1 MWPPPSSSLVRLD
14 RALLAGFFR
23 SIEVEGA
30 ERVPRQGPVVIVAN
44 HVNGLVDP
52 MLVLGCL
59 PRFPRFLGKSTL
71 WDIAPLRPF
80 LAWAQVIPVYRRQDA
95 GVDTA
100 RNAETFAAGRRVL
113 AEGGALCLFP
123 EGKSHNEPGLTPL
136 KTGAA
141 RLSLEA
147 EIEAAAGGGRERAV
161 DPEGGERLG
170 EGREPAPPLGVRILP
185 VGLSFDAKQR
195 FRSRALVEVGE
206 PFLAWDVAGLDR
218 DQLSTAAA
226 AGDGAPPEAVRALTA
241 AVDEALQAVTLNFE
255 SWEEARLLRR
265 AAEIYTRSELDVPRR
280 GRLAESAGLLRVFA
294 EGYREMRRRH
304 PERVER
310 AAEAVRIYD
319 GLLATA
325 GLRDRHVAA
334 RYPLPPVA
342 RFLRRSLATLLVR
355 LPLALAGTVL
365 NAVPYQVVSLI
376 GRRVHGLDQKATWK
390 VLPGLALYPLTW
402 LTEAVAAGW
411 WTASWSGAAW
421 AGWLAGLA
429 VLLLGPL
436 SGWEALLFHD
446 RRSRLQHEVAAFWK
460 LRTRRRFAAE
470 LRTDRDDVRRR
481 VAELVELYR
490 REAAAGG
497 APAD

>member
-1 MWPPPSSSLVRLD
+1 MRPPPERWLVRLD

-30 ERVPRQGPVVIVAN
+30 ERSPRQGPVIVVAN
-44 HVNGLVDP
+44 HVNGLIDP

-59 PRFPRFLGKSTL
+59 PLFPRFLGKSTL
-71 WDIAPLRPF
+71 WDIAPLRPL
-80 LAWAQVIPVYRRQDA
+80 LAWAQVIPVYRRHDA
-95 GVDTA
+95 GVETA

-113 AEGGALCLFP
+113 AEGGVLCLFP
-123 EGKSHNEPGLTPL
+123 EGRSHNEPGLTPL

-141 RLSLEA
+141 RLALEA
-147 EIEAAAGGGRERAV
+147 EIEAAA
-161 DPEGGERLG
+161 
-170 EGREPAPPLGVRILP
+170 PLGVRILP

-206 PFLAWDVAGLDR
+206 PFLAVEAAGLDAEA
-218 DQLSTAAA
+218 LAAA
-226 AGDGAPPEAVRALTA
+226 TGDGAPPEAVRALTA
-241 AVDEALQAVTLNFE
+241 AIDEALQAVTLNFA

-280 GRLAESAGLLRVFA
+280 DRLAESAGLLRVFA
-294 EGYREMRRRH
+294 EGYRQMRARH

-319 GLLATA
+319 GLLTTG
-325 GLRDRHVAA
+325 GLRDRHVAS

-342 RFLRRSLATLLVR
+342 RFLRRSLGTLLVR
-355 LPLALAGTVL
+355 LPLALVGTVL
-365 NAVPYQVVSLI
+365 NALPYQVVSLL

-402 LTEAVAAGW
+402 LAEAVAAGW
-411 WTASWSGAAW
+411 WAARWSGAAW
-421 AGWLAGLA
+421 AGWLVALA
-429 VLLLGPL
+429 VLLLAPL

-470 LRTDRDDVRRR
+470 LRADRDDVRRR
-481 VAELVELYR
+481 VADLVELYR
-490 REAAAGG
+490 REVAAGDP
-497 APAD
+497 PAG